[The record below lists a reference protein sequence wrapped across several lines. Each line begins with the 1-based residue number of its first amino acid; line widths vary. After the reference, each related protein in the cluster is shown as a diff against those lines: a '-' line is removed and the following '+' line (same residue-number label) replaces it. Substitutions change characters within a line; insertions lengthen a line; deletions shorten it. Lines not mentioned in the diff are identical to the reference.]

1 MEVVVSI
8 SDLADDCEAHGGVL
22 AVSLGDLRDA
32 VNAGKLGKLVMHR
45 IARDLEA
52 HGLGYFP
59 RHLLDGN
66 DQPRQDQM
74 VRIYRKGNATTARAI
89 AAVLSP
95 SAQGDDFLASLAGND
110 ARDTLDRIREIVC
123 VE

>member
-1 MEVVVSI
+1 MSI
-8 SDLADDCEAHGGVL
+8 SDLADDCEANGGVL

-32 VNAGKLGKLVMHR
+32 VDAGKLGKLVVHR

-66 DQPRQDQM
+66 DQPRQDQE

-89 AAVLSP
+89 DAVLSP
-95 SAQGDDFLASLAGND
+95 SARGDDFLTSLAGND

-123 VE
+123 AE